1 MLLKI
6 HFFFILSIYRDYLF
20 IRQISK
26 YIDYKKNILKIQY
39 TYTYDRN
46 NFFIFLFFFLTILC
60 NKFDCLSLFF
70 FFFWKISLDLW
81 TRSHDVS
88 ISFPFRVTTRAKK
101 RCIVAILPRMPAPQ
115 RLQRTTRISTIP
127 PRKRGPT

>member
-6 HFFFILSIYRDYLF
+6 HFFFYIIYLQRHLF
-20 IRQISK
+20 DKISK
-26 YIDYKKNILKIQY
+26 YIDYEKNILKIQY

-70 FFFWKISLDLW
+70 FFFWKISLDL
-81 TRSHDVS
+81 
-88 ISFPFRVTTRAKK
+88 
-101 RCIVAILPRMPAPQ
+101 
-115 RLQRTTRISTIP
+115 
-127 PRKRGPT
+127 

>member
-70 FFFWKISLDLW
+70 FSFGKFLWICERDRMTCQFHSLLE
-81 TRSHDVS
+81 
-88 ISFPFRVTTRAKK
+88 
-101 RCIVAILPRMPAPQ
+101 
-115 RLQRTTRISTIP
+115 
-127 PRKRGPT
+127 